1 VDDRRRDCHHAYA
14 EADCELP
21 LYISVTVSPTT
32 MDPRSGLH
40 TSDEWREF
48 MVGLADLAFEMYM
61 RGEIS
66 VTVDDDPDTDG

>member
-1 VDDRRRDCHHAYA
+1 
-14 EADCELP
+14 
-21 LYISVTVSPTT
+21 
-32 MDPRSGLH
+32 
-40 TSDEWREF
+40 